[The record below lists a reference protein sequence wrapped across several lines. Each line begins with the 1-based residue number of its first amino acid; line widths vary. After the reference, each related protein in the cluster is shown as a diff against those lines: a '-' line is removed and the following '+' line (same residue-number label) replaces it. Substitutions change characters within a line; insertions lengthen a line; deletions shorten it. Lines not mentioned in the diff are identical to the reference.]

1 MGSEHALVDGVC
13 VLTAAVGVMQQAGP
27 HAPRHQG
34 AMQRRQ
40 HEAGLERRIGGPP
53 HEPSGIQVENDRQ
66 ITPAV
71 AGRERRNI
79 GSPHT
84 IRRLHRKLACEGMAN
99 NRGGVTAVG
108 RDPKPST
115 PASDQLRSAHQT
127 PHAFVADP
135 HASRPYRAQQPQPAI
150 RLTTVRLRHP
160 SGIVSCASAIARA
173 HGGRRRQAEYPLRVT
188 ASARHSTRTG
198 KRPFSP

>member
-1 MGSEHALVDGVC
+1 
-13 VLTAAVGVMQQAGP
+13 
-27 HAPRHQG
+27 
-34 AMQRRQ
+34 
-40 HEAGLERRIGGPP
+40 
-53 HEPSGIQVENDRQ
+53 
-66 ITPAV
+66 
-71 AGRERRNI
+71 
-79 GSPHT
+79 
-84 IRRLHRKLACEGMAN
+84 MAN

-173 HGGRRRQAEYPLRVT
+173 HGGRRRQAEYHSASRLVRDTARVPG
-188 ASARHSTRTG
+188 SGPS
-198 KRPFSP
+198 RPE